1 MENIVRHD
9 YQINREARNG
19 RNKHHSFVIWF
30 TGLSGAGKSTIANL
44 VEQELFNRNIHTYS
58 LDGDNIRAG
67 INKGLGFSESD
78 RHENIRRIGEIARLF
93 VDSGTIVIAAFI
105 TPLEKDRQ
113 MLRDIIGKD
122 DLVEVF
128 VNTPLDECERRDV
141 KGMYKKARAGIIK
154 DFTGISAPYEN
165 PQSPDIE
172 IHTGNQSIE
181 SSVNQVMNSISERL
195 QIIEPAGI

>member
-9 YQINREARNG
+9 YQINREARNE
-19 RNKHHSFVIWF
+19 RNKHQSFVIWF

-44 VEQELFNRNIHTYS
+44 VEQELFSRNIHTYS

-67 INKGLGFSESD
+67 INKGLGFSEDD

-93 VDSGTIVIAAFI
+93 VDSGTVVIAAFI
-105 TPLEKDRQ
+105 TPLEKDRE

-122 DLVEVF
+122 DLIEVF

-154 DFTGISAPYEN
+154 NFTGISAPYEN

-172 IHTGNQSIE
+172 IHTENQSVE
-181 SSVNQVMNSISERL
+181 FSVKQVMNSIAERL
-195 QIIEPAGI
+195 KIIEPASI

>member
-9 YQINREARNG
+9 YQINREARNE
-19 RNKHHSFVIWF
+19 RNKHQSFVIWF

-44 VEQELFNRNIHTYS
+44 VEQELFSQNIHTYS

-67 INKGLGFSESD
+67 INKGLGFSEGD

-93 VDSGTIVIAAFI
+93 VDSGTVVIAAFI
-105 TPLEKDRQ
+105 TPLEKDRE

-122 DLVEVF
+122 DLIEVF

-154 DFTGISAPYEN
+154 NFTGISAPYEN

-172 IHTGNQSIE
+172 IHTENQSVE
-181 SSVNQVMNSISERL
+181 FSVKQVMNSIAERL
-195 QIIEPAGI
+195 KIIEPASI